1 MTLSN
6 RRDFLVRTTTA
17 IAGLAA
23 AQSFTSLAS
32 AAAPA
37 SDGTPLA
44 PPDKQAADAET
55 PIPVDR
61 KAGYAIVG
69 LGKLAMEEILPAFG
83 MCRLSQPV
91 ALVSGHPEKARKVAK
106 VHEVAPEAIYNYE
119 NFDEIA
125 KNDKIDIVYIVL
137 PNSMHAE
144 FTIRALKAGKHVLCE
159 KPLAVSSK
167 EAEAMVAAA
176 KDANRMLMT
185 AYRLHYEPF
194 NEKVIAMC
202 QQKALGDVKTFS
214 AFNCQN
220 VEAPNIRLS
229 SKLGGGPLGDV
240 GVYCINAARY
250 VTGEEPVSV
259 YGTAHQPADDP
270 RFREVPESVA
280 FTLSYPSG
288 AKAACHCSFGTGESR
303 HYRVNCTKGFIDLD
317 GAFAYKGQ
325 SLRVKSGDGAKE
337 PATDARILIEPANHF
352 AEEMDHFSDA
362 VLRGRPCLTPG
373 EMGLADVRIIEAIH
387 QSIASGQEVKVG

>member
-1 MTLSN
+1 MTPTN
-6 RRDFLVRTTTA
+6 RRDFIRRTTTA

-23 AQSFTSLAS
+23 AQSLPPLAAD
-32 AAAPA
+32 AATA
-37 SDGTPLA
+37 GVPLA

-55 PIPVDR
+55 PIPVER

-83 MCRLSQPV
+83 NCRLSRPV
-91 ALVSGHPEKARKVAK
+91 ALVSGHPEKAAKVAK
-106 VHEVAPEAIYNYE
+106 AHDVDPKAIYNYE
-119 NFDEIA
+119 TFDDIR
-125 KNDKIDIVYIVL
+125 KNAEIDIVYIVL

-144 FTIRALKAGKHVLCE
+144 YTIRALQAGKHVLCE
-159 KPLAVSSK
+159 KPLAVTSK

-176 KDANRMLMT
+176 QQANRMLMT

-194 NEKVIAMC
+194 NQKVISMC
-202 QQKALGDVKTFS
+202 QKKELGDVKTFS

-229 SKLGGGPLGDV
+229 GELGGGPVGDV

-250 VTGEEPVSV
+250 VIAEEPISV
-259 YGTAHQPADDP
+259 YASAHQPKDDP

-288 AKAACHCSFGTGESR
+288 AMANCHCSFGTGESR
-303 HYRVNCTKGFIDLD
+303 HYRVNCAKGFIDLD
-317 GAFAYKGQ
+317 AAFAYKGQ
-325 SLRVKSGDGAKE
+325 ALRVNSRDGIQE
-337 PATDARILIEPANHF
+337 PATDAKILIEPVNHF
-352 AEEMDHFSDA
+352 AVEMDHFSDA
-362 VLRGRPCLTPG
+362 VLRGSPCHTPG
-373 EMGLADVRIIEAIH
+373 EMGHADLKIIEAINK
-387 QSIASGQEVKVG
+387 SIASGQAEKIG